1 MGCACSAP
9 ADDFD
14 DALEPEAFTGP
25 SRTMLARPKV
35 PSPTPRVFLPEAVKM
50 SPRNA
55 RGRPPAAA
63 AGKRHVECPFLSRDS
78 TSNTLT
84 RVFPPLARISQPRVL
99 AVIAAWHAADDPES
113 ASAIPRTRSK
123 TPPGPLE
130 EVAGKPMVFH
140 AWHAAHAAKCVTRC
154 VVATDDDA
162 VETTALAFGAR
173 VVRVDDTK
181 TKTKN
186 EKNRNRFFGSVAGA
200 ARALAASNA
209 AAFDVVAVVDADEA
223 FVEAHHIERVADAVI
238 NGEAQSAT
246 CTRDVADAADAR
258 NDAGRVFVRAENGA
272 SAASGYATVAS
283 VFVAGTDADRHG
295 ALADET
301 SVFVGVEVGVRSY
314 LTSALLEIID
324 GAPPRTNQK
333 PEGSERSARGF
344 RNRDADI
351 TRNDPTREALR
362 LGWRVAA
369 VRAEARNRLGGF
381 KTQRSLDARNAEIA
395 AGEIRF
401 VPLF

>member
-1 MGCACSAP
+1 M
-9 ADDFD
+9 
-14 DALEPEAFTGP
+14 
-25 SRTMLARPKV
+25 
-35 PSPTPRVFLPEAVKM
+35 
-50 SPRNA
+50 
-55 RGRPPAAA
+55 
-63 AGKRHVECPFLSRDS
+63 
-78 TSNTLT
+78 
-84 RVFPPLARISQPRVL
+84 L

-123 TPPGPLE
+123 TRPGPLE

-181 TKTKN
+181 TRKTKN
-186 EKNRNRFFGSVAGA
+186 ENRFFGSVAFA

-238 NGEAQSAT
+238 NAEAQSAT
-246 CTRDVADAADAR
+246 CTRDVVDAADAR
-258 NDAGRVFVRAENGA
+258 NDAGRLFVRAENGA

-283 VFVAGTDADRHG
+283 VFEAGTDADSLG
-295 ALADET
+295 ALADDASGSLSLSLFDTNDANDTNGSCRDGLSPTASSDSDSPTSPTSPRRTREEREARSVAKNFRTSSFAETASRKSRRERAPRTTSNVET

-314 LTSALLEIID
+314 LTSALLEIMD
-324 GAPPRTNQK
+324 GAPTAPTNQK
-333 PEGSERSARGF
+333 PFDSSERWAPKRRGC
-344 RNRDADI
+344 RNES
-351 TRNDPTREALR
+351 TFLSRNDPTREALR

-369 VRAEARNRLGGF
+369 VRAEARNRLGGL

>member
-1 MGCACSAP
+1 MLRPRGRLRRRARARGVHRPEPHDARATEGTFTYTAC
-9 ADDFD
+9 
-14 DALEPEAFTGP
+14 
-25 SRTMLARPKV
+25 
-35 PSPTPRVFLPEAVKM
+35 FLPEAVKM

-130 EVAGKPMVFH
+130 EVAGKPMVLH

-223 FVEAHHIERVADAVI
+223 FVEAHHIERVADAVVNSDAEI
-238 NGEAQSAT
+238 ATLCRPSRGEEVRRSA
-246 CTRDVADAADAR
+246 
-258 NDAGRVFVRAENGA
+258 
-272 SAASGYATVAS
+272 
-283 VFVAGTDADRHG
+283 
-295 ALADET
+295 
-301 SVFVGVEVGVRSY
+301 
-314 LTSALLEIID
+314 D
-324 GAPPRTNQK
+324 GAPTSPPKTIPPTR
-333 PEGSERSARGF
+333 
-344 RNRDADI
+344 RDAS
-351 TRNDPTREALR
+351 T
-362 LGWRVAA
+362 
-369 VRAEARNRLGGF
+369 
-381 KTQRSLDARNAEIA
+381 
-395 AGEIRF
+395 
-401 VPLF
+401 

>member
-1 MGCACSAP
+1 M
-9 ADDFD
+9 
-14 DALEPEAFTGP
+14 
-25 SRTMLARPKV
+25 
-35 PSPTPRVFLPEAVKM
+35 
-50 SPRNA
+50 
-55 RGRPPAAA
+55 
-63 AGKRHVECPFLSRDS
+63 
-78 TSNTLT
+78 
-84 RVFPPLARISQPRVL
+84 L

-123 TPPGPLE
+123 TRPGPLE

-238 NGEAQSAT
+238 NAEAQSAT
-246 CTRDVADAADAR
+246 CTRDVVDAADAR

-283 VFVAGTDADRHG
+283 VFEAGTDADSLG
-295 ALADET
+295 ALADDASGSLSLSLFEQDASDTNGSCRDGLSPTASSDSDSPTSPTSPRRTREERRRARSVAKNFRTSSFAETASPKSRQERAPRTTSNVET

-369 VRAEARNRLGGF
+369 VRAEARNRLGGV

>member
-1 MGCACSAP
+1 MGCACCAP

-113 ASAIPRTRSK
+113 ASAIPRTRENAAW
-123 TPPGPLE
+123 PLE

-140 AWHAAHAAKCVTRC
+140 AWHAAHAAKCVTV

-186 EKNRNRFFGSVAGA
+186 EKTETVSIIAGA
-200 ARALAASNA
+200 AAALAAS
-209 AAFDVVAVVDADEA
+209 V
-223 FVEAHHIERVADAVI
+223 
-238 NGEAQSAT
+238 
-246 CTRDVADAADAR
+246 C
-258 NDAGRVFVRAENGA
+258 
-272 SAASGYATVAS
+272 
-283 VFVAGTDADRHG
+283 
-295 ALADET
+295 
-301 SVFVGVEVGVRSY
+301 
-314 LTSALLEIID
+314 
-324 GAPPRTNQK
+324 
-333 PEGSERSARGF
+333 GSM
-344 RNRDADI
+344 
-351 TRNDPTREALR
+351 
-362 LGWRVAA
+362 W
-369 VRAEARNRLGGF
+369 
-381 KTQRSLDARNAEIA
+381 
-395 AGEIRF
+395 
-401 VPLF
+401 

>member
-1 MGCACSAP
+1 M
-9 ADDFD
+9 
-14 DALEPEAFTGP
+14 
-25 SRTMLARPKV
+25 
-35 PSPTPRVFLPEAVKM
+35 
-50 SPRNA
+50 
-55 RGRPPAAA
+55 
-63 AGKRHVECPFLSRDS
+63 
-78 TSNTLT
+78 
-84 RVFPPLARISQPRVL
+84 L

-123 TPPGPLE
+123 TRPGPLE

-173 VVRVDDTK
+173 VVRVDDTTK
-181 TKTKN
+181 TSRKTKN
-186 EKNRNRFFGSVAGA
+186 ENRFFGSVAGA

-223 FVEAHHIERVADAVI
+223 FVEAHHIERVVDAVI
-238 NGEAQSAT
+238 NAEAQSAT
-246 CTRDVADAADAR
+246 CTRDVVDAADAR

-272 SAASGYATVAS
+272 SAASGYATVVS
-283 VFVAGTDADRHG
+283 VFKAGTDADRLG
-295 ALADET
+295 ADDADDASGSLSLSLIEQDANDRNGSSDGLSPTASSDSDSPTSPTSPRRTREEREARNVAKNFRTSSFAETASPKSRSERAPRTTSNVET
-301 SVFVGVEVGVRSY
+301 STFVGVEVGVRSY

-333 PEGSERSARGF
+333 PFDSSERSAPKRRGF
-344 RNRDADI
+344 RNESDLL
-351 TRNDPTREALR
+351 RNDPTREALR

-369 VRAEARNRLGGF
+369 VRAEARNRLGGL
-381 KTQRSLDARNAEIA
+381 KTQRSLDARNAEIT

-401 VPLF
+401 VPFF

>member
-1 MGCACSAP
+1 
-9 ADDFD
+9 
-14 DALEPEAFTGP
+14 
-25 SRTMLARPKV
+25 
-35 PSPTPRVFLPEAVKM
+35 
-50 SPRNA
+50 
-55 RGRPPAAA
+55 
-63 AGKRHVECPFLSRDS
+63 
-78 TSNTLT
+78 
-84 RVFPPLARISQPRVL
+84 VL

-123 TPPGPLE
+123 TRPGPLE

-181 TKTKN
+181 TSRKTKN
-186 EKNRNRFFGSVAGA
+186 ENRFFGSVAGA

-223 FVEAHHIERVADAVI
+223 FVEAHHIELVADAVI
-238 NGEAQSAT
+238 NAEAQSAT
-246 CTRDVADAADAR
+246 CTRDVMDAADAR
-258 NDAGRVFVRAENGA
+258 NDTGRVFVRAENGA

-283 VFVAGTDADRHG
+283 VFIKAGTDADRLG
-295 ALADET
+295 EPLADDASGSLSLSLFEQDANDTNGSSDGLSPTASSDSDSPTSPTSPRRTREEREARNVAKNFRSTSSAETASPKSPERAPRTTSNVET
-301 SVFVGVEVGVRSY
+301 STFVGVEVGVRSY

-324 GAPPRTNQK
+324 GAPTAPTNQK
-333 PEGSERSARGF
+333 PFDSSERSAPKRQSGF
-344 RNRDADI
+344 RNESDLL
-351 TRNDPTREALR
+351 RNDPTREALR

-369 VRAEARNRLGGF
+369 VRAEARNRLGGL

>member
-1 MGCACSAP
+1 
-9 ADDFD
+9 
-14 DALEPEAFTGP
+14 
-25 SRTMLARPKV
+25 
-35 PSPTPRVFLPEAVKM
+35 
-50 SPRNA
+50 
-55 RGRPPAAA
+55 
-63 AGKRHVECPFLSRDS
+63 
-78 TSNTLT
+78 
-84 RVFPPLARISQPRVL
+84 VL

-123 TPPGPLE
+123 TRPGPLE

-140 AWHAAHAAKCVTRC
+140 AWHAAQAAKCVTRC

-181 TKTKN
+181 TSRKTKN
-186 EKNRNRFFGSVAGA
+186 ENRFFGSVAGA

-223 FVEAHHIERVADAVI
+223 FVEAHHIELVADAVI
-238 NGEAQSAT
+238 NAEAQSAT
-246 CTRDVADAADAR
+246 CTRDVADAADAQ
-258 NDAGRVFVRAENGA
+258 NDAGRNFVRAVYIYGA

-283 VFVAGTDADRHG
+283 VFDAGTDADRLG
-295 ALADET
+295 EPLADDASGSLSLSLFEQDADDTNGSSDGLSPTASSDSDSPTSPTSPRRTREEREARNVAKNFRSTSFAETASPKSRSERAPRTTSNVET
-301 SVFVGVEVGVRSY
+301 STFVGVEVGVRSY

-333 PEGSERSARGF
+333 PFDSSERSAPKRRGF
-344 RNRDADI
+344 RNESDLL
-351 TRNDPTREALR
+351 RNDPTREALR

-369 VRAEARNRLGGF
+369 VRAEARNRLGGL

>member
-1 MGCACSAP
+1 M
-9 ADDFD
+9 
-14 DALEPEAFTGP
+14 
-25 SRTMLARPKV
+25 
-35 PSPTPRVFLPEAVKM
+35 
-50 SPRNA
+50 
-55 RGRPPAAA
+55 
-63 AGKRHVECPFLSRDS
+63 
-78 TSNTLT
+78 
-84 RVFPPLARISQPRVL
+84 L

-123 TPPGPLE
+123 TRPGPLE

-181 TKTKN
+181 TRKTKN
-186 EKNRNRFFGSVAGA
+186 ENRFFGSVAGA

-283 VFVAGTDADRHG
+283 VFEAWTDADRLG
-295 ALADET
+295 ALADDASGSLSLSLFEQDASDTNGSCRDGLSPTASSDSDSPTSPTSPRRTREERRRARSVAKNFRTSSFAETASPKSRQERAPRTTSNVET
-301 SVFVGVEVGVRSY
+301 STFVGVEVGVRSY

-324 GAPPRTNQK
+324 GAPTAPTNQK
-333 PEGSERSARGF
+333 PFDSSERWAPKRRGF
-344 RNRDADI
+344 RNESDLL
-351 TRNDPTREALR
+351 RNDPTREALR

-369 VRAEARNRLGGF
+369 VRAEARNRLGGL

>member
-1 MGCACSAP
+1 MKKTETVSS
-9 ADDFD
+9 D
-14 DALEPEAFTGP
+14 
-25 SRTMLARPKV
+25 
-35 PSPTPRVFLPEAVKM
+35 PSPAP
-50 SPRNA
+50 
-55 RGRPPAAA
+55 
-63 AGKRHVECPFLSRDS
+63 
-78 TSNTLT
+78 
-84 RVFPPLARISQPRVL
+84 
-99 AVIAAWHAADDPES
+99 
-113 ASAIPRTRSK
+113 
-123 TPPGPLE
+123 
-130 EVAGKPMVFH
+130 
-140 AWHAAHAAKCVTRC
+140 
-154 VVATDDDA
+154 
-162 VETTALAFGAR
+162 
-173 VVRVDDTK
+173 
-181 TKTKN
+181 
-186 EKNRNRFFGSVAGA
+186 
-200 ARALAASNA
+200 RALAASNA

-246 CTRDVADAADAR
+246 CTRDVADAAEAR

-333 PEGSERSARGF
+333 PEGSEMSARGF
-344 RNRDADI
+344 RNDADLM
-351 TRNDPTREALR
+351 RNDPTREALR

>member
-1 MGCACSAP
+1 M
-9 ADDFD
+9 
-14 DALEPEAFTGP
+14 
-25 SRTMLARPKV
+25 
-35 PSPTPRVFLPEAVKM
+35 
-50 SPRNA
+50 
-55 RGRPPAAA
+55 
-63 AGKRHVECPFLSRDS
+63 
-78 TSNTLT
+78 
-84 RVFPPLARISQPRVL
+84 L

-123 TPPGPLE
+123 TRPGPLE

-181 TKTKN
+181 TSRKTKN
-186 EKNRNRFFGSVAGA
+186 ENRFFGSVAGA

-223 FVEAHHIERVADAVI
+223 FVEAHHIELVADAVI
-238 NGEAQSAT
+238 NAEAQSAT
-246 CTRDVADAADAR
+246 CTRDVVDAADAR
-258 NDAGRVFVRAENGA
+258 NDAGRNFVRAVYIYGA

-283 VFVAGTDADRHG
+283 VFDAGTDADRLG
-295 ALADET
+295 EPLADDASGSLSLSLFEQDANDTNGSSDGLSPTASSDSDSPTSPTSPRRTREEREARNVAKNFRSTSSAETASPKSPERAPRTTSNVET
-301 SVFVGVEVGVRSY
+301 STFVGVEVGVRSY

-333 PEGSERSARGF
+333 PFDSSERSAPKRQSGF
-344 RNRDADI
+344 RNESDLL
-351 TRNDPTREALR
+351 RNDPTREALR

-369 VRAEARNRLGGF
+369 VRAEARNRLGGL

>member
-1 MGCACSAP
+1 
-9 ADDFD
+9 
-14 DALEPEAFTGP
+14 
-25 SRTMLARPKV
+25 
-35 PSPTPRVFLPEAVKM
+35 
-50 SPRNA
+50 
-55 RGRPPAAA
+55 
-63 AGKRHVECPFLSRDS
+63 
-78 TSNTLT
+78 
-84 RVFPPLARISQPRVL
+84 VL

-123 TPPGPLE
+123 TRPGPLE

-238 NGEAQSAT
+238 NGEVQSAT
-246 CTRDVADAADAR
+246 CTRDVVDAAEAR
-258 NDAGRVFVRAENGA
+258 NDAGRVLVRAENGA

-324 GAPPRTNQK
+324 GAPPRTNA
-333 PEGSERSARGF
+333 PEGSERSERRGF
-344 RNRDADI
+344 RNDADLM
-351 TRNDPTREALR
+351 RNDPTREALR

-369 VRAEARNRLGGF
+369 VRAEARNRLGGL

-401 VPLF
+401 VPLFWVWRSIDEA

>member
-1 MGCACSAP
+1 
-9 ADDFD
+9 
-14 DALEPEAFTGP
+14 
-25 SRTMLARPKV
+25 
-35 PSPTPRVFLPEAVKM
+35 M

-130 EVAGKPMVFH
+130 EVAGKPMVLH

-200 ARALAASNA
+200 RALVASNA

>member
-1 MGCACSAP
+1 M
-9 ADDFD
+9 
-14 DALEPEAFTGP
+14 
-25 SRTMLARPKV
+25 
-35 PSPTPRVFLPEAVKM
+35 
-50 SPRNA
+50 
-55 RGRPPAAA
+55 
-63 AGKRHVECPFLSRDS
+63 
-78 TSNTLT
+78 
-84 RVFPPLARISQPRVL
+84 L

-123 TPPGPLE
+123 TRPGPLE

-154 VVATDDDA
+154 VVATDDDV

-181 TKTKN
+181 TRKTKN
-186 EKNRNRFFGSVAGA
+186 ENRFFGSVAFA

-238 NGEAQSAT
+238 NAEAQSAT

-344 RNRDADI
+344 RNDADLM
-351 TRNDPTREALR
+351 RNDPTREPLR

>member
-1 MGCACSAP
+1 M
-9 ADDFD
+9 
-14 DALEPEAFTGP
+14 
-25 SRTMLARPKV
+25 
-35 PSPTPRVFLPEAVKM
+35 
-50 SPRNA
+50 
-55 RGRPPAAA
+55 
-63 AGKRHVECPFLSRDS
+63 
-78 TSNTLT
+78 
-84 RVFPPLARISQPRVL
+84 L

-123 TPPGPLE
+123 TRPGPLE

-181 TKTKN
+181 TSRKTKN
-186 EKNRNRFFGSVAGA
+186 ENRFFGSVAGA

-223 FVEAHHIERVADAVI
+223 FVEAHHIERVVDAVI
-238 NGEAQSAT
+238 NAEAQSAT
-246 CTRDVADAADAR
+246 CTRDVVDAADAR
-258 NDAGRVFVRAENGA
+258 NDAGRNFVRAENGA

-283 VFVAGTDADRHG
+283 VFDAGTDADRLG
-295 ALADET
+295 ALADDASGSLSLSLFEQDANDTNGSSDGLSPTASSDSDSPTSPTSPRRTREEREARSVAKNFRTSSSAETASPKSPERAPRTTSNVET
-301 SVFVGVEVGVRSY
+301 STFVGVEVGVRSY

-333 PEGSERSARGF
+333 PFDSSERSAPKRQSGF
-344 RNRDADI
+344 RNESDLL
-351 TRNDPTREALR
+351 RNDPTREALR

-369 VRAEARNRLGGF
+369 VRAEARNRLGGL

>member
-1 MGCACSAP
+1 
-9 ADDFD
+9 
-14 DALEPEAFTGP
+14 
-25 SRTMLARPKV
+25 
-35 PSPTPRVFLPEAVKM
+35 
-50 SPRNA
+50 
-55 RGRPPAAA
+55 
-63 AGKRHVECPFLSRDS
+63 
-78 TSNTLT
+78 
-84 RVFPPLARISQPRVL
+84 VL

-123 TPPGPLE
+123 TRPGPLE

-181 TKTKN
+181 TSRKTKN
-186 EKNRNRFFGSVAGA
+186 ENRFFGSVAGA

-223 FVEAHHIERVADAVI
+223 FVEAHHIELVADAVI
-238 NGEAQSAT
+238 NAEAQSAT

-258 NDAGRVFVRAENGA
+258 NDAGRNFVRAVYIYGA

-283 VFVAGTDADRHG
+283 VFKAPGTDADRLG
-295 ALADET
+295 ALADDASGSLSLSLFEQDANDTNGSSDGLSPTASSDSDSPTSPTSPRKTREEREARSVAKNFRKKSSFAETASPKSPERAPRTTSNVET
-301 SVFVGVEVGVRSY
+301 STFVGVEVGVRSY

-333 PEGSERSARGF
+333 PFDSSERSAPKRRGF
-344 RNRDADI
+344 RNESDLL
-351 TRNDPTREALR
+351 RNDPTREALR

-369 VRAEARNRLGGF
+369 VRAEARNRLGGL

>member
-1 MGCACSAP
+1 M
-9 ADDFD
+9 
-14 DALEPEAFTGP
+14 
-25 SRTMLARPKV
+25 
-35 PSPTPRVFLPEAVKM
+35 
-50 SPRNA
+50 
-55 RGRPPAAA
+55 
-63 AGKRHVECPFLSRDS
+63 
-78 TSNTLT
+78 
-84 RVFPPLARISQPRVL
+84 L

-123 TPPGPLE
+123 TRPGPLE

-181 TKTKN
+181 TSRKTKN
-186 EKNRNRFFGSVAGA
+186 ENRFFGSVAGA

-223 FVEAHHIERVADAVI
+223 FVEAHHIELVADAVI
-238 NGEAQSAT
+238 NAEAQSAT

-258 NDAGRVFVRAENGA
+258 NDAGRNFVRAENGA

-283 VFVAGTDADRHG
+283 VFIKAGTDADRLG
-295 ALADET
+295 EPLADDASGSLSLSLFEQDANDTNGSSDGLSPTASSDSDSPTSPTSPRRTREEREARSVAKNFRSTSSAETASPKSPERAPRTTSNVET
-301 SVFVGVEVGVRSY
+301 STFVGVEVGVRSY

-333 PEGSERSARGF
+333 PFDSSERSAPKRRGF
-344 RNRDADI
+344 RNESDLL
-351 TRNDPTREALR
+351 RNDPTREALR

-369 VRAEARNRLGGF
+369 VRAEARNRLGGL

>member
-1 MGCACSAP
+1 M
-9 ADDFD
+9 
-14 DALEPEAFTGP
+14 
-25 SRTMLARPKV
+25 
-35 PSPTPRVFLPEAVKM
+35 
-50 SPRNA
+50 
-55 RGRPPAAA
+55 
-63 AGKRHVECPFLSRDS
+63 
-78 TSNTLT
+78 
-84 RVFPPLARISQPRVL
+84 L

-123 TPPGPLE
+123 TRPGPLE

-181 TKTKN
+181 TSRKTKN
-186 EKNRNRFFGSVAGA
+186 ENRFFGSVAGA

-223 FVEAHHIERVADAVI
+223 FVEAHHIERVVDAVI
-238 NGEAQSAT
+238 NAEAQSAT

-258 NDAGRVFVRAENGA
+258 NDTGRVFVRAENGA

-283 VFVAGTDADRHG
+283 VFIKAGTDADRLG
-295 ALADET
+295 ALADDASGSLSLSLFEQDANDTNGSSDGLSPTASSDSDSPTSPTSPRRTREEREARNVAKNFRSTSSAETASPKSPERAPRTMSNVET
-301 SVFVGVEVGVRSY
+301 STFVGVEVGVRSY

-333 PEGSERSARGF
+333 PFDSSERSAPKRRGF
-344 RNRDADI
+344 RNESDLL
-351 TRNDPTREALR
+351 RNDPTREALR

-369 VRAEARNRLGGF
+369 VRAEARNRLGGL

>member
-1 MGCACSAP
+1 MKKTETVSS
-9 ADDFD
+9 
-14 DALEPEAFTGP
+14 GP
-25 SRTMLARPKV
+25 SPAPRARW
-35 PSPTPRVFLPEAVKM
+35 
-50 SPRNA
+50 
-55 RGRPPAAA
+55 PA
-63 AGKRHVECPFLSRDS
+63 S
-78 TSNTLT
+78 
-84 RVFPPLARISQPRVL
+84 
-99 AVIAAWHAADDPES
+99 
-113 ASAIPRTRSK
+113 
-123 TPPGPLE
+123 
-130 EVAGKPMVFH
+130 
-140 AWHAAHAAKCVTRC
+140 
-154 VVATDDDA
+154 
-162 VETTALAFGAR
+162 
-173 VVRVDDTK
+173 
-181 TKTKN
+181 
-186 EKNRNRFFGSVAGA
+186 
-200 ARALAASNA
+200 SNA

-246 CTRDVADAADAR
+246 CTRDVADAAEAR

-272 SAASGYATVAS
+272 CAASGYATVAS

-324 GAPPRTNQK
+324 GAPPRTNQ

>member
-1 MGCACSAP
+1 M
-9 ADDFD
+9 
-14 DALEPEAFTGP
+14 
-25 SRTMLARPKV
+25 
-35 PSPTPRVFLPEAVKM
+35 
-50 SPRNA
+50 
-55 RGRPPAAA
+55 
-63 AGKRHVECPFLSRDS
+63 
-78 TSNTLT
+78 
-84 RVFPPLARISQPRVL
+84 L

-123 TPPGPLE
+123 TRPGPLE

-181 TKTKN
+181 TSRKTKN
-186 EKNRNRFFGSVAGA
+186 ENRFFGSVAGA

-223 FVEAHHIERVADAVI
+223 FVEAHHIELVADAVI
-238 NGEAQSAT
+238 NAEAQSAT

-258 NDAGRVFVRAENGA
+258 NDAGRNFVRAENGA

-283 VFVAGTDADRHG
+283 VFIKAGTDADRLG
-295 ALADET
+295 ALADDASGSLSLSLFEQDANDTNGSSDGLSPTASSDSDSPTSPTSPRRTREEREARSVAKNFRQSSFAETASPKSPERAPRTTSNVET
-301 SVFVGVEVGVRSY
+301 STFVGVEVGVRSY

-333 PEGSERSARGF
+333 PFDSSERSAPKRQSGF
-344 RNRDADI
+344 RNESDLL
-351 TRNDPTREALR
+351 RNDPTREALR

-369 VRAEARNRLGGF
+369 VRAEARNRLGGL